1 MSHGVV
7 EKKVYSAY
15 ERRLM
20 KEVANGGRMPK
31 HIAIIMDGNRRYATE
46 ILGDTEGQEGHLAGK
61 AKLLEVA
68 EWCINIGIP
77 YITVYAFSTENFNRT
92 DKEVEFLMDLA
103 AESFREMA
111 DNELVQKNRIRIQA
125 LGNLEILPDNVREAI
140 EYARERTGQF
150 TEHVMSVCIAY
161 GGRQEIVEATRR
173 IACRVRDGEIS
184 PEDINEDMV
193 TDHLYSSGLPDPDLV
208 LRTSGEV
215 RISNFLLWQL
225 AYSELYFSDVY
236 WPGFRYIDLLRAI
249 RTYQQ
254 RVRRYG
260 A

>member
-20 KEVANGGRMPK
+20 KEVASGKIPQ
-31 HIAIIMDGNRRYATE
+31 HIAIIMDGNRRYASE
-46 ILGDTEGQEGHLAGK
+46 VLGDAEGEGGHLAGK

-77 YITVYAFSTENFNRT
+77 YITVYAFSTENFNRD
-92 DKEVEFLMDLA
+92 DKEVDFLMELA

-111 DNELVQKNRIRIQA
+111 DNELVQRNKIRIQA
-125 LGNLEILPDNVREAI
+125 LGNIEILPEFVRSAI
-140 EYARERTGQF
+140 DYANERTGHF

-161 GGRQEIVEATRR
+161 GGRQEIVEATRK
-173 IACRVRDGEIS
+173 IAERVRDGELE
-184 PEDINEDMV
+184 PEEIDEDLV
-193 TDHLYSSGLPDPDLV
+193 TNHLYSSGLPDPDLI

-225 AYSELYFSDVY
+225 AYSELYFTDVY

-254 RVRRYG
+254 RKRRYG

>member
-1 MSHGVV
+1 MGQGVV
-7 EKKVYSAY
+7 EKKVYSTY
-15 ERRLM
+15 ERKLM
-20 KEVANGGRMPK
+20 KEVAAGAVPK
-31 HIAIIMDGNRRYATE
+31 HIAIIMDGNRRYASE
-46 ILGDTEGQEGHLAGK
+46 ILGDTGGEGGHIAGK

-68 EWCINIGIP
+68 EWCINLGIA
-77 YITVYAFSTENFNRT
+77 YITVYAFSTENFKRA

-111 DNELVQKNRIRIQA
+111 DNDMVQRNKIRIQA
-125 LGNLEILPDNVREAI
+125 LGNLDDLPQKVRDSI
-140 EYARERTGQF
+140 DYANERTGMY
-150 TEHVMSVCIAY
+150 TDRVMSVCIAY
-161 GGRQEIVEATRR
+161 GGRQEIVDAMKK
-173 IACRVRDGEIS
+173 IAVRVRDGELD
-184 PEDINEDMV
+184 PEDITEEMV
-193 TDHLYSSGLPDPDLV
+193 TSHLYSSGIPDPDLV

-236 WPGFRYIDLLRAI
+236 WPGFRHIDFLRAI

-260 A
+260 S

>member
-7 EKKVYSAY
+7 EKQVYSAY

-20 KEVANGGRMPK
+20 KEVSSGQLPK
-31 HIAIIMDGNRRYATE
+31 HIAIIMDGNRRYAAE
-46 ILGDTEGQEGHLAGK
+46 VLGDSAGEEGHLAGK

-77 YITVYAFSTENFNRT
+77 YITVYAFSTENFNRD
-92 DKEVEFLMDLA
+92 DKEVDFLMDLA

-111 DNELVQKNRIRIQA
+111 DNELVRKNKIRIQA
-125 LGNLEILPDNVREAI
+125 LGKIEDLPENVREAI
-140 EYARERTGQF
+140 EYANQRTAEF
-150 TEHVMSVCIAY
+150 TDHVMSVCIAY
-161 GGRQEIVEATRR
+161 GGRQEIVEATRKIAQR
-173 IACRVRDGEIS
+173 IKSGELQ
-184 PEDINEDMV
+184 PEDINEDLI

-215 RISNFLLWQL
+215 RISNFLLWRL
-225 AYSELYFSDVY
+225 AYSELYFTDVY
-236 WPGFRYIDLLRAI
+236 WPGFRLIDLLRAI